1 MYKGRFLAKKIM
13 EKWSQN
19 FFTNEKPILFCAF
32 KVSFCPLFKV
42 SFCPLNEVSF
52 CPLNKVSFYPL
63 QKALLKCE
71 TGATEWPFSELLY
84 NNLHNTYGMYD

>member
-1 MYKGRFLAKKIM
+1 MYKERFLAKKIM

-32 KVSFCPLFKV
+32 KVSFCPL
-42 SFCPLNEVSF
+42 
-52 CPLNKVSFYPL
+52 NKVSFYPL

-71 TGATEWPFSELLY
+71 TGAGATEWPFSELLY

>member
-19 FFTNEKPILFCAF
+19 FFMNEKPILFCAF
-32 KVSFCPLFKV
+32 KVSFCPL
-42 SFCPLNEVSF
+42 SGVSF
-52 CPLNKVSFYPL
+52 CPLNKVSFCPL
-63 QKALLKCE
+63 QKALLICE
-71 TGATEWPFSELLY
+71 AGVGATDWPFSELLY

>member
-19 FFTNEKPILFCAF
+19 FFMNEKPILFCAF
-32 KVSFCPLFKV
+32 K
-42 SFCPLNEVSF
+42 VSF

-71 TGATEWPFSELLY
+71 TGAGATEGPLASYYIIIYIIHMECMTECGSS
-84 NNLHNTYGMYD
+84 NTTSVG

>member
-19 FFTNEKPILFCAF
+19 FFMNEKPILCCAF
-32 KVSFCPLFKV
+32 KVSFCPL
-42 SFCPLNEVSF
+42 
-52 CPLNKVSFYPL
+52 NKVSLCPL

-71 TGATEWPFSELLY
+71 AGAGATEWPFSELLY

>member
-19 FFTNEKPILFCAF
+19 FFMNEKPILFCAF
-32 KVSFCPLFKV
+32 KVSFCPLNKV
-42 SFCPLNEVSF
+42 SFC
-52 CPLNKVSFYPL
+52 PL
-63 QKALLKCE
+63 QKALLKCV
-71 TGATEWPFSELLY
+71 TGAGATEWPFSELLY